1 MEAYLISITKQ
12 ALYLTL
18 ILTAPPVMTAMML
31 GLTVGIIQA
40 TTQVQEQTLSFVP
53 KLIGV
58 ILAWAIVG
66 PWTMVQLINF
76 ANSLLDTFPDYVK

>member
-58 ILAWAIVG
+58 ILALAIVG